1 MGDDRLELVSA
12 TTDSTTTC
20 ENQQT
25 DGGAKSGA
33 VGAENG
39 LTALA
44 RRLLELPEED
54 RRRLLKLL
62 ESDDRGNEGAR
73 GARRIPISS

>member
-12 TTDSTTTC
+12 TIDSTTTC
-20 ENQQT
+20 EKPQT
-25 DGGAKSGA
+25 AGGAKSGA

-44 RRLLELPEED
+44 KQLLELPDED
-54 RRRLLKLL
+54 RQRLLRLL
-62 ESDDRGNEGAR
+62 QTDGQ
-73 GARRIPISS
+73 